1 MLVAFSLIS
10 ACICFQPTSLA
21 QGFFNIAPEQ
31 NMVYTNPLGQWG
43 SGISLVDWNQDG
55 WPDVTACRENGPAIV
70 YTQSEGQ
77 FLQSALGPFCAG
89 EGKSIQW
96 VDVDNDGDLDL
107 FITQEAAPLIIME
120 QADDGLWIERSNLSN
135 LPLFMPLASCASWSD
150 YDRDGDLDVYL
161 GAYHMD
167 ELDEL
172 GLPEDSLLWDVW
184 NTGTS
189 EEWPAVTNKMFRND
203 GDFVF
208 TDVTEA
214 TGLGNGIQLTL
225 ATLFHDVDLDGWPD
239 LLVANDKW
247 NPNAYY
253 RNQGNGTFEDLSIAS
268 NFDFVLDAMTL
279 TEGDINQDGWRDF
292 LITNTPQD
300 TDILLTYNPETAQF
314 EDITNAHFG
323 SLLAESWTWGARFI
337 DYDNDTDLDAFVA
350 EHYPAQ
356 PYQLNHFFEN
366 GGSENDHFFFIP
378 STDIFPE
385 DFTNAHSV
393 ASADWNRDG
402 RVDFAVHN
410 LGNHKIRMWENVT
423 VNTNHWV
430 EIELRG
436 TLSNSQAVGSWV
448 EVHCDHPAS
457 PFRSYTAL
465 GADYLSQSDL
475 VLHFGLADVIV
486 IDSIVVQWPM
496 GSTESWTG
504 PEVDQMHVLIEG
516 QSEAFNP
523 CPSLDGSCA
532 GCTYAAA
539 CNYEPEAL
547 LDDGSC
553 FFDCFVNS
561 SSCGPGTIWDEVS
574 ALCIPMA
581 FNDCPSD
588 INSDGVT
595 NMADLLWFLSDFAVA
610 CPE

>member
-1 MLVAFSLIS
+1 MRKSVVAGLFIGLGFSM
-10 ACICFQPTSLA
+10 LA
-21 QGFFNIAPEQ
+21 QGFVNIAPEQ
-31 NMVYTNPLGQWG
+31 NMVYTNPFGQWG
-43 SGISLVDWNQDG
+43 SGLSLVDWNQDG

-70 YTQSEGQ
+70 YTQTEGQ
-77 FLQSALGPFCAG
+77 FLQSELAPFCAG

-107 FITQEAAPLIIME
+107 FITQEAAPLIILE
-120 QADDGLWIERSNLSN
+120 QADDGLWIERSSLSN

-161 GAYHMD
+161 GAYHVD

-189 EEWPAVTNKMFRND
+189 EEWPSVTNKMFRND

-214 TGLGNGIQLTL
+214 TGLSNGIQLTL

-292 LITNTPQD
+292 LITNTPQG

-323 SLLAESWTWGARFI
+323 SLLSESWTWGARFM

-366 GGSENDHFFFIP
+366 GGSENDHLFFIP
-378 STDIFPE
+378 TTDIFPE

-402 RVDFAVHN
+402 RIDFAVHN

-423 VNTNHWV
+423 TNANHWV
-430 EIELRG
+430 EIELQG
-436 TLSNSQAVGSWV
+436 VLSNSQAIGSWV

-475 VLHFGLADVIV
+475 VLHFGLAEVAT
-486 IDSIVVQWPM
+486 IDSILVQWPM
-496 GSTESWTG
+496 GLTESWIG
-504 PEVDQMHVLIEG
+504 LDVDQIHVLVEG
-516 QSEAFNP
+516 ESAASNP
-523 CPSLDGSCA
+523 CPSLDGLCA
-532 GCTYAAA
+532 GCTYADA

-553 FFDCFVNS
+553 FFDCYINN
-561 SSCGPGTIWDEVS
+561 SSCGPGTIWDEATS
-574 ALCIPMA
+574 MCIALG
-581 FNDCPSD
+581 FDDCPTD

-595 NMADLLWFLSDFAVA
+595 NIADLLWFLTDLSFP
-610 CPE
+610 CPD